1 MSVYPNFIELLQI
14 QYCTIQDL
22 YHRTISAVCSF
33 IVVLVFMN
41 KTLSGHL
48 QELKNKGKVQLGNS
62 KSGHGRL
69 LERFIIIFKLHF
81 KRGFTALGGR
91 NLSWLLTRV
100 VARRA
105 LTLLDIY

>member
-1 MSVYPNFIELLQI
+1 MSVYPNVIELLQI

-41 KTLSGHL
+41 KTLSGRL

-69 LERFIIIFKLHF
+69 LEHFITMFKSHF
-81 KRGFTALGGR
+81 KQGFTTLGGR
-91 NLSWLLTRV
+91 N
-100 VARRA
+100 
-105 LTLLDIY
+105 

>member
-1 MSVYPNFIELLQI
+1 MSVYLNFIELLQI

-48 QELKNKGKVQLGNS
+48 QELKKKGKVQLDNS

-69 LERFIIIFKLHF
+69 LECFITMFKSHF
-81 KRGFTALGGR
+81 KQGFTTLGGR
-91 NLSWLLTRV
+91 N
-100 VARRA
+100 
-105 LTLLDIY
+105 

>member
-1 MSVYPNFIELLQI
+1 
-14 QYCTIQDL
+14 
-22 YHRTISAVCSF
+22 
-33 IVVLVFMN
+33 MN